1 MNSKHRIDEKIT
13 KFIWLFPILF
23 LIHDIEEILTIEG
36 FIKEHSNIIPIQ
48 ITTFQFAFAFF
59 VLWIVALLGCY
70 YSANGKRYLGMSPN
84 TFFYFLVP
92 GIFLANGFGHLIQ
105 FVLFHSYV
113 PGIITTLIIIFPYCY
128 FVLRNLFIG
137 NRVTKKQLIFY
148 FWLGFVLQGPFA
160 LGAILIAKL
169 LIH

>member
-1 MNSKHRIDEKIT
+1 MQNMIDEKIT

-36 FIKEHSNIIPIQ
+36 FIKENSKIIPIQ
-48 ITTFQFAFAFF
+48 ITTFQFAFAFI

-70 YSANGKRYLGMSPN
+70 YSSNGKRYLGMSPY

-92 GIFLANGFGHLIQ
+92 GIFLANGFGHVMQ
-105 FVLFHSYV
+105 FVFFHSYV
-113 PGIITTLIIIFPYCY
+113 PGIITTIIVIFPYCY
-128 FVLRNLFIG
+128 VVLKYLLKGNWITKRQFLFYFVLG
-137 NRVTKKQLIFY
+137 LI
-148 FWLGFVLQGPFA
+148 LQGPFA
-160 LGAILIAKL
+160 IGAILIAKL